1 MRIYN
6 IFANLSLIITL
17 FFITAGCGKTDD
29 ADKWNN
35 ALSFGTGM
43 NGFDLTGE
51 SDRLPHSTIYF
62 RLETMDDM
70 AGSPVRIIITNIVT
84 QEQHIYNYDALQS
97 YGHLYLGP
105 VALPETGNFTAEGKL
120 TEKNIS
126 IATVQLTLY

>member
-1 MRIYN
+1 MRIIT
-6 IFANLSLIITL
+6 IFANFLLITSL
-17 FFITAGCGKTDD
+17 FFVTNGCSKTDD
-29 ADKWNN
+29 VDNWKN

-51 SDRLPHSTIYF
+51 SDRLPHGTIYF

-70 AGSPVRIIITNIVT
+70 AGSAVRIIITNSVT

>member
-1 MRIYN
+1 MRIIT
-6 IFANLSLIITL
+6 IFANFLLITSL
-17 FFITAGCGKTDD
+17 FFVTNGCSKTDD
-29 ADKWNN
+29 IDNWKNE
-35 ALSFGTGM
+35 LSFGTGM

-51 SDRLPHSTIYF
+51 SDRLPHGTIYF

-70 AGSPVRIIITNIVT
+70 AGSAVRIIITNSVT